1 VCIHHAASLGLNN
14 DKPISTLAIKVP
26 LDLPLFTSLLVR
38 G

>member
-1 VCIHHAASLGLNN
+1 MTN
-14 DKPISTLAIKVP
+14 PFSTLAIKVL